1 MWLDTDRISGKRG
14 LSMTDKT
21 DRSADKT
28 PSTTLSND
36 EIKTTRQRDRRSFL
50 KTLGIGLAGAAA
62 LATGRTTPAR
72 ASDDD
77 GNDNTTHHDFPK
89 GGADGDQ
96 TTNADL
102 KYSDSDDRDSKSADS
117 DQNRLRDAQGS
128 SDSD

>member
-1 MWLDTDRISGKRG
+1 
-14 LSMTDKT
+14 MTDKT
-21 DRSADKT
+21 DQSADKT
-28 PSTTLSND
+28 PSAPLSND
-36 EIKTTRQRDRRSFL
+36 DIKTTRQRDRRSFL
-50 KTLGIGLAGAAA
+50 KALGIGLAGAAA
-62 LATGRTTPAR
+62 LATGRTPPAR

-89 GGADGDQ
+89 GGADGDR

-102 KYSDSDDRDSKSADS
+102 KNSDSDDHDSKSTDS